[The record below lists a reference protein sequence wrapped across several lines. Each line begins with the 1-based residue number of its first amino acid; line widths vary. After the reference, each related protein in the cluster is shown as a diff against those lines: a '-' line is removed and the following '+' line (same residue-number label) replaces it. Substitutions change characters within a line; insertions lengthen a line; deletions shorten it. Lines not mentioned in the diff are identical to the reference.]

1 MIVQKYGGSSVAT
14 VEKIKRVAEKIKRVI
29 QEGEKVCVVV
39 SAMGKTTD
47 GLISL
52 AKKISG
58 TPEPRELDMLLST
71 GEQVTAALLSIA
83 LNELGIPSVSLNAL
97 QLEMITTPDFN
108 NARIIDINTEK
119 LMEEFKTNDVV
130 VVTGFQGIT
139 DFKDVT
145 TLGRGGSDTSAVA
158 IAAKLNARC
167 EIYSDVP
174 GIFACDP
181 KIVPSAKKLSYITYD
196 ELMELASMGAK
207 VIHFRA
213 VEIAKKFNVE
223 LYSTSAH
230 SNERGTYVVNTLPDW
245 LEQPVVTGVAMDK
258 NQRKFVISPLPG
270 GQKTQVHLFMTLASQ
285 NINLD
290 MISMIKNN
298 GNACLSFTVTED
310 ASESVRKT
318 VKHILSE
325 YGEHALVEDDEVA
338 KITAVGVGIDSTPG
352 VAARFFAA
360 LDKEGIKLLGTSTSE
375 IKISTLVP
383 RSNAEKAAKAVAEEF
398 DLA

>member
-1 MIVQKYGGSSVAT
+1 
-14 VEKIKRVAEKIKRVI
+14 
-29 QEGEKVCVVV
+29 
-39 SAMGKTTD
+39 
-47 GLISL
+47 
-52 AKKISG
+52 
-58 TPEPRELDMLLST
+58 
-71 GEQVTAALLSIA
+71 
-83 LNELGIPSVSLNAL
+83 
-97 QLEMITTPDFN
+97 
-108 NARIIDINTEK
+108 
-119 LMEEFKTNDVV
+119 
-130 VVTGFQGIT
+130 
-139 DFKDVT
+139 
-145 TLGRGGSDTSAVA
+145 
-158 IAAKLNARC
+158 
-167 EIYSDVP
+167 
-174 GIFACDP
+174 
-181 KIVPSAKKLSYITYD
+181 VPSAKKLSYITYD

-298 GNACLSFTVTED
+298 GNACLSFTVADD

-325 YGEHALVEDDEVA
+325 YGEHALVEDDELA
-338 KITAVGVGIDSTPG
+338 KITAVGIGIDSTPG